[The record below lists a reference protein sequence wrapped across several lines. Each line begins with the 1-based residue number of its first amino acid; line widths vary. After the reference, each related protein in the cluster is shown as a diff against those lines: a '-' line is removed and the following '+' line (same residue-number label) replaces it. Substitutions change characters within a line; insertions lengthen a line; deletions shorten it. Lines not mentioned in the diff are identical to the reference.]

1 MSFNIALSGLN
12 AASTDLN
19 VISNNIANANTTGF
33 KDSRAEFG
41 DLIQGSVYSAAGVS
55 YGNGVTTQTVAQQ
68 FSQGTITT
76 TNNPLDLALN
86 GDGFFTLSEG
96 GTLTYSRNGEFS
108 TDKDGYVVNEKGLQL
123 QVYPAVKGPNG
134 TTNFSLGTLKS
145 LQISSTPNPPA
156 ATKNVVAG
164 LTLPVA
170 APVPSI
176 SPFDPNDPN
185 TYNVTTAATI
195 YDSLGQPH
203 TAGLFFT
210 QDATTAG
217 GSTPS
222 PGNWHVHLVVDG
234 QELNGPAGD
243 ALTFDSSGNLTSGP
257 LITYTAAAGTNFVP
271 TDGAAPMDLTLNVAN
286 TIQYGSNFQ
295 VNSLSQDGYTT
306 GQLSGVQISQA
317 GVVTATYTNGQNV
330 ALGQVALAKFPNS
343 QGLQQ
348 LGNATWAPTFD
359 SGQATPGTAGS
370 SNFGTLQS
378 GALES
383 SNTDLTEQLVS
394 MMTAQRNY
402 QANSQVIST
411 EDQLLQTILQ
421 LR

>member
-41 DLIQGSVYSAAGVS
+41 DLIQGSVFSVAGVS
-55 YGNGVTTQTVAQQ
+55 YGNGVAAESVAQQ
-68 FSQGTITT
+68 FTQGTITS

-86 GDGFFTLSEG
+86 GNGFFALSDG
-96 GTLTYSRNGEFS
+96 GSRVYSRNGAFA

-123 QVYPAVKGPNG
+123 LINPVATASPITFASG
-134 TTNFSLGTLKS
+134 TFQP
-145 LQISSTPNPPA
+145 LQILPTPNPPA
-156 ATKNVVAG
+156 ATQNLAAG
-164 LTLPVA
+164 VTLPVGI
-170 APVPSI
+170 APPSVAI
-176 SPFDPNDPN
+176 FDPTNPN
-185 TYNVTTAATI
+185 SYNVTSTLTI
-195 YDSLGQPH
+195 YDSLGQSH
-203 TAGLFFT
+203 SMGLYFVQTALPAPGGPGIWNVHSVI
-210 QDATTAG
+210 DGNPATDTVA
-217 GSTPS
+217 TM
-222 PGNWHVHLVVDG
+222 
-234 QELNGPAGD
+234 Q
-243 ALTFDSSGNLTSGP
+243 FDSAGK
-257 LITYTAAAGTNFVP
+257 LIVPAAGTVALNAFNPGNSSAV
-271 TDGAAPMDLTLNVAN
+271 MNMTLDVSKAV
-286 TIQYGSNFQ
+286 QYGSAFT
-295 VNSLSQDGYTT
+295 VNALTQDGYTT
-306 GQLSGVQISQA
+306 GNLSGVQISQA

-330 ALGQVALAKFPNS
+330 PLGQIALANFANP

-359 SGQATPGTAGS
+359 SGQALSGSAGS

-378 GALES
+378 GSLEA
-383 SNTDLTEQLVS
+383 SNTDLTEQLVN

-411 EDQLLQTILQ
+411 QDQLLQTILQ